1 MPSRLEIALQDHLT
15 DPEGEGIRKK
25 SRAYFGIEVSCIRA
39 VQILTI
45 DAGLSADQLELI
57 RNGIFTNPVTQVS
70 SDSPLAI
77 DCDWVIWVG
86 YRPGVR
92 DNPGA
97 TAVEAIED
105 LLRVRL
111 APGEAVYT
119 SKRYCVSGRD
129 LSREDVQ
136 RIAGGLLPTIS
147 FSSGGSIPPA
157 NGTRPRGSASSS
169 PRSASTMRRR

>member
-1 MPSRLEIALQDHLT
+1 MPSRLEIALQDHLA

-25 SRAYFGIEVSCIRA
+25 ARAYFGIEVSRIRA

-45 DAGLSADQLELI
+45 DAGLGADQLKRI
-57 RNGIFTNPVTQVS
+57 QTDIFTNPVTQVS
-70 SDSPLAI
+70 SDRPLAV

-105 LLRVRL
+105 LLGVRF
-111 APGEAVYT
+111 APAKPST
-119 SKRYCVSGRD
+119 
-129 LSREDVQ
+129 
-136 RIAGGLLPTIS
+136 
-147 FSSGGSIPPA
+147 PA
-157 NGTRPRGSASSS
+157 SVTA
-169 PRSASTMRRR
+169 